1 MRILAFAALALLIAA
16 FALPDSVF
24 VSLAQAGTT
33 TTTQG
38 PKAIFLAITHPNSA
52 STSPTLKLPQWSG
65 GFTDNTQQPITFV
78 MVGADP
84 SKSNTTTTIPVV
96 IVPIKMVFGPSN
108 GNRTF
113 DPLAVSVKLAN
124 GKSQTLLQNVL
135 ASPLFTSSVKWVQG
149 GVTVGQTQYIDAFQ
163 RANFWDAVSS
173 HNPNYHVL
181 LGKPAIAPEQTI
193 VVTGT
198 DGGVITNPFGKKPA
212 GWMYVN
218 DFDTAIQG
226 FITKLTQIN
235 PTVLALFVSYDTYL
249 TEDPVGQVCC
259 IGGYHSALGAP
270 PVGQTP
276 TTAQTY
282 AYTTYEDEAGSFSE
296 DIAAM
301 SHEIGEWLDDPFIDN
316 SVNCAD
322 NQILEVGDPLENNP
336 NNGTWP
342 YTVGGFTY
350 HPQSLVFLDYFGAR
364 PATDLHGWYS
374 FQNDE
379 PGPCPGQNVAVTPPS
394 GNLPLGL

>member
-1 MRILAFAALALLIAA
+1 MRSFALAALALLIAA
-16 FALPDSVF
+16 FALPDSAF
-24 VSLAQAGTT
+24 VALAQAGTT

-38 PKAIFLAITHPNSA
+38 PKALFLAFAHPNSV
-52 STSPTLKLPQWSG
+52 SPNPVTKLAQWSG
-65 GFTDNTQQPITFV
+65 GFTDNTKQPITFV
-78 MVGADP
+78 MVGTDP
-84 SKSNTTTTIPVV
+84 SKTNTTTTVPVM
-96 IVPIKMVFGPSN
+96 IVPIKMVFGPNN
-108 GNRTF
+108 GNMTF
-113 DPLAVSVKLAN
+113 DPLTVKLSN
-124 GKSQTLLQNVL
+124 GQTLMQNVL
-135 ASPLFTSSVKWVQG
+135 ASPLFTSTVKFVQG
-149 GVTVGQTQYIDAFQ
+149 GTNVGQTQYIDAFQ
-163 RANFWDAVSS
+163 RANFWNAVST
-173 HNPNYHVL
+173 NTKYHVM
-181 LGKPAIAPEQTI
+181 LGKPTILPEQTI
-193 VVTGT
+193 VVSGT
-198 DGGVITNPFGKKPA
+198 NGGVITNPFGKKPA

-235 PTVLALFVSYDTYL
+235 PGVLPLFVSYDTYL

-282 AYTTYEDEAGSFSE
+282 AYTTYEDEPGSFAE

-301 SHEIGEWLDDPFIDN
+301 SHEVGEWMDDPFVDN

-322 NQILEVGDPLENNP
+322 NQIMEDGDPLENNP

-342 YTVGGFTY
+342 YTVNGFTY
-350 HPQSLVFLDYFGAR
+350 HPQSLVFLDYFGA
-364 PATDLHGWYS
+364 PPVTDLHSWYS

-379 PGPCPGQNVAVTPPS
+379 PGPCPGQNVAITPPS